1 MILATERKKP
11 MMRVSKVTRE
21 GPLKDSVKILRRVG
35 LKVTRSRIAMLDL
48 LAEQMT
54 PMSADEITAALREK
68 GLTVDRVTVY
78 RNLDRML
85 ESDVLAPI
93 YTSGRAMRVA
103 LRSHPGSPNHHFILC
118 EVSGKVAE
126 IDSTFLADCWEQAK
140 DRIKA
145 ASGWEMTGQVMQFIG
160 ISPEAYRG
168 NGDQEKADSEQ
179 EEAHSA

>member
-1 MILATERKKP
+1 MIPTRERKRA

-21 GPLKDSVKILRRVG
+21 GPVKDSVKLLRRVG

-48 LAEQMT
+48 LAERKT
-54 PMSADEITAALREK
+54 PMSADEITAALGEK
-68 GLTVDRVTVY
+68 SLTVDRVTVY

-85 ESDVLAPI
+85 EADVLAPI

-118 EVSGKVAE
+118 EVSGQVAE
-126 IDSTFLADCWEQAK
+126 IDSAFLADCWQHAK

-145 ASGWEMTGQVMQFIG
+145 VTGWEMTGQVMQYIG
-160 ISPEAYRG
+160 ISPEANGG
-168 NGDQEKADSEQ
+168 NGDGKKSKSER
-179 EEAHSA
+179 EEARSA